1 MPICSVDRQGR
12 APARLL
18 VGRGSRTIIDSA
30 EAADD
35 IDKSGAAY
43 LRTCRAVIDRLVTA
57 RRVFWPIASIS
68 RETTRFF
75 GLTARPFGSLAA
87 PKKTDERDSSH

>member
-18 VGRGSRTIIDSA
+18 VGRGSRTIT

-35 IDKSGAAY
+35 IDKSGAAIPKNVPS
-43 LRTCRAVIDRLVTA
+43 RDRPLGYGSA
-57 RRVFWPIASIS
+57 R
-68 RETTRFF
+68 
-75 GLTARPFGSLAA
+75 LLAYCQ
-87 PKKTDERDSSH
+87 H